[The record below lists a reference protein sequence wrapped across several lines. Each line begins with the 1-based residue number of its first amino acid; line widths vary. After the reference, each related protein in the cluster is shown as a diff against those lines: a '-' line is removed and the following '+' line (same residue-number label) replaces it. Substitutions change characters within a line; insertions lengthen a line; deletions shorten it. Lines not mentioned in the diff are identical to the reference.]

1 MLAGAAVDWVLT
13 RWSRYSSLAIQL
25 SSVLF
30 YFSEV
35 FPIVRKGGLVFIK
48 TTKMAKFISKNNLR
62 LSVSNIDLL
71 HAILKSNKTSV
82 IAGAGNLYVSDILD

>member
-1 MLAGAAVDWVLT
+1 MPGLCFVGSASASGLEFVVLMLAGAAVDWVLT

-35 FPIVRKGGLVFIK
+35 FDFV
-48 TTKMAKFISKNNLR
+48 ISIQVISR
-62 LSVSNIDLL
+62 YS
-71 HAILKSNKTSV
+71 SV
-82 IAGAGNLYVSDILD
+82 INAIYSMLVIFPKMSTYSPYFP